1 MYVLICQTPLPKKNY
16 MDIDRKGNFP
26 PELRAC
32 WIKLNSTFQKNLQ
45 TLGLTPDQFTAL
57 RWINEL
63 NDEPLCQKNLAQLM
77 FTDSNNISGLIR
89 RMEKLKLI
97 TRERD
102 TKDKRKK
109 IIKITYKGNKIFP
122 EAKKIA
128 TTLENNILSQLNTV
142 ESKKLI
148 LFLQQICTKLC

>member
-1 MYVLICQTPLPKKNY
+1 
-16 MDIDRKGNFP
+16 MDIDRRGNFP

-97 TRERD
+97 IRETD

-109 IIKITYKGNKIFP
+109 IIKITDKGNKIFP

-128 TTLENNILSQLNTV
+128 TALENNILSQLNTV

>member
-1 MYVLICQTPLPKKNY
+1 
-16 MDIDRKGNFP
+16 MDIDRRGNFP

-97 TRERD
+97 TRETD

-109 IIKITYKGNKIFP
+109 LSKLLTREIKSFQKQ
-122 EAKKIA
+122 KK
-128 TTLENNILSQLNTV
+128 
-142 ESKKLI
+142 
-148 LFLQQICTKLC
+148 

>member
-1 MYVLICQTPLPKKNY
+1 
-16 MDIDRKGNFP
+16 
-26 PELRAC
+26 
-32 WIKLNSTFQKNLQ
+32 
-45 TLGLTPDQFTAL
+45 
-57 RWINEL
+57 
-63 NDEPLCQKNLAQLM
+63 
-77 FTDSNNISGLIR
+77 
-89 RMEKLKLI
+89 MEKLKLI

>member
-1 MYVLICQTPLPKKNY
+1 MDKLVLVCTNLSNTVAKKNY
-16 MDIDRKGNFP
+16 MDIERKGNFP

-32 WIKLNSTFQKNLQ
+32 WIKLNSTFQKNLHA
-45 TLGLTPDQFTAL
+45 LGLNPVQFTVL

-97 TRERD
+97 TRETD

-109 IIKITYKGNKIFP
+109 LSKLLTREIKSFQKQKNS
-122 EAKKIA
+122 
-128 TTLENNILSQLNTV
+128 N
-142 ESKKLI
+142 
-148 LFLQQICTKLC
+148 CTRK